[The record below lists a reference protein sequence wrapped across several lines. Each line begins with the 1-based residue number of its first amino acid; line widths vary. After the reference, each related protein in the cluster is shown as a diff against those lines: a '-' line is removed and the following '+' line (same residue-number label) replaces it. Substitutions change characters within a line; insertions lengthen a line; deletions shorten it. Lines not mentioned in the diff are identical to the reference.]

1 MTQDI
6 RNATGKRTLDALE
19 AMLTRCSVPAKL
31 LQEPAPDGTD
41 LEAIL
46 ETAMRAPDHASLRPW
61 RFLIIRGDARRR
73 LGEVFAEALCRRDPL
88 ADGSAR
94 EKELGRPLRSPL
106 IIAVCAE
113 VVEGNPKVPVI
124 EQIVTVGAAAQ
135 NMLNAAHAMGY
146 AAIMLTGKNAHDP
159 YVKKA
164 LGLQPKD
171 EIVGFLYFGT
181 PEGGVRPK
189 SRPPSA
195 DFVREWTGC

>member
-1 MTQDI
+1 MTQH
-6 RNATGKRTLDALE
+6 RMKQTSRPSVDALE
-19 AMLTRCSVPAKL
+19 AMMTRNSVPAKFL
-31 LQEPAPDGTD
+31 SEPAPDGAD

-61 RFLIIRGDARRR
+61 RFLIIRGEARRR
-73 LGEVFAEALCRRDPL
+73 LGEIFADALCRRDPL
-88 ADGSAR
+88 ADAAAR

-159 YVKKA
+159 HVKQA

-171 EIVGFLYFGT
+171 KIVGFLYFGT
-181 PEGGVRPK
+181 PDIEVRPK
-189 SRPPSA
+189 KRPA
-195 DFVREWTGC
+195 AAEFVREWTGD

>member
-1 MTQDI
+1 MRQDNVKETS
-6 RNATGKRTLDALE
+6 RPTLDAME
-19 AMLTRCSVPAKL
+19 AMLSRSSVPAKFL
-31 LQEPAPDGTD
+31 REPAPDGAD

-73 LGEVFAEALCRRDPL
+73 LGEVFVEALGRRDPL
-88 ADGSAR
+88 ADAATR
-94 EKELGRPLRSPL
+94 EREMGLPLRSPL
-106 IIAVCAE
+106 IVAACAE
-113 VVEGNPKVPVI
+113 IVEDNPKVPMV

-159 YVKKA
+159 HVKKA

-181 PEGGVRPK
+181 PESEVRPK
-189 SRPPSA
+189 KRPA
-195 DFVREWTGC
+195 AAEFVREWTGT

>member
-1 MTQDI
+1 MTQHRMKETAKPAI
-6 RNATGKRTLDALE
+6 DALE
-19 AMLTRCSVPAKL
+19 ALMTRNSVPAKFL
-31 LQEPAPDGTD
+31 REPAPDGAD

-61 RFLIIRGDARRR
+61 RFLIIRGEARSR
-73 LGEVFAEALCRRDPL
+73 LGEIFADALCRRDPL
-88 ADGSAR
+88 ADAAAR

-113 VVEGNPKVPVI
+113 VVEGNPKVPVV

-135 NMLNAAHAMGY
+135 NMLTAAHAMGY

-159 YVKKA
+159 YVKQA

-181 PEGGVRPK
+181 PDIEIRPK
-189 SRPPSA
+189 KRPA
-195 DFVREWTGC
+195 AAEFVREWTGD

>member
-1 MTQDI
+1 MAQEDVKRTQ
-6 RNATGKRTLDALE
+6 KRTLDALE
-19 AMLTRCSVPAKL
+19 AMLTRNSVPAKFL
-31 LQEPAPDGTD
+31 REPAPDGDD
-41 LEAIL
+41 LDAIL

-73 LGEVFAEALCRRDPL
+73 LGEIFADALCRRDPL
-88 ADGSAR
+88 ADGAAR

-113 VVEGNPKVPVI
+113 IVENNPKVPVV

-159 YVKKA
+159 HVKRA

-181 PEGGVRPK
+181 PDGGVRPK
-189 SRPPSA
+189 KRPAAA

>member
-1 MTQDI
+1 MTQHRI
-6 RNATGKRTLDALE
+6 KETARPIADALE
-19 AMLTRCSVPAKL
+19 AMMTRNSVPAKFL
-31 LQEPAPDGTD
+31 REPAPDGSY

-61 RFLIIRGDARRR
+61 RFLVIRGDARRR
-73 LGEVFAEALCRRDPL
+73 LGEIFADALCRRDPL
-88 ADGSAR
+88 ADAAAR

-113 VVEGNPKVPVI
+113 VVEHNPKVPVV

-159 YVKKA
+159 HVKRA
-164 LGLQPKD
+164 LGLQAKD

-181 PEGGVRPK
+181 PDIEIRAKKRPAA
-189 SRPPSA
+189 A
-195 DFVREWTGC
+195 DFVREWTGE

>member
-1 MTQDI
+1 MTQHRMKQTSRPSI
-6 RNATGKRTLDALE
+6 DALE
-19 AMLTRCSVPAKL
+19 AMMTRNSVPAKFL
-31 LQEPAPDGTD
+31 SEPAPDGAD

-61 RFLIIRGDARRR
+61 RFLIIRGEARRR
-73 LGEVFAEALCRRDPL
+73 LGEIFADALCRRDPL
-88 ADGSAR
+88 ADGAAR

-113 VVEGNPKVPVI
+113 VVEGNPKVPVV

-159 YVKKA
+159 HVKQA

-181 PEGGVRPK
+181 PDIEVRAK
-189 SRPPSA
+189 KRPA
-195 DFVREWTGC
+195 AAEFVREWTGE

>member
-1 MTQDI
+1 MTQESSSKKT
-6 RNATGKRTLDALE
+6 RAAVDAVE
-19 AMLTRCSVPAKL
+19 AMLTRNSVPARL
-31 LQEPAPDGTD
+31 LREPAPEGKD

-61 RFLIIRGDARRR
+61 RFLIIRGDARQR
-73 LGEVFAEALCRRDPL
+73 LGEVFADALCRRDPL
-88 ADGSAR
+88 ADNTMR

-106 IIAVCAE
+106 IVAVCAE
-113 VVEGNPKVPVI
+113 VIEGNPKVPVV

-159 YVKKA
+159 HVKRA

-181 PEGGVRPK
+181 PDGDIRPK
-189 SRPPSA
+189 RRPA
-195 DFVREWTGC
+195 AAEFVREWTGD

>member
-1 MTQDI
+1 MSK
-6 RNATGKRTLDALE
+6 ATTKPKIDALE
-19 AMLTRCSVPAKL
+19 TMLTRNSVPAKFL
-31 LQEPAPDGTD
+31 RDPAPEGAD

-61 RFLIIRGDARRR
+61 RFLIIRGEARRR
-73 LGEVFAEALCRRDPL
+73 LGEIFADALCRRDPL
-88 ADGSAR
+88 ADAAAR
-94 EKELGRPLRSPL
+94 EKELGRPMRSPL
-106 IIAVCAE
+106 IVAVCAE
-113 VVEGNPKVPVI
+113 VVENNPKVPVV

-159 YVKKA
+159 YVKRA

-181 PEGGVRPK
+181 PDSEIRAKRRP
-189 SRPPSA
+189 A
-195 DFVREWTGC
+195 AAEFVREWTGD

>member
-1 MTQDI
+1 MTQESAKPVSRPTI
-6 RNATGKRTLDALE
+6 DAVE
-19 AMLTRCSVPAKL
+19 TMLTRNSVPAKFL
-31 LQEPAPDGTD
+31 REPAPDGAD

-46 ETAMRAPDHASLRPW
+46 ATAMRAPDHASLRPW

-73 LGEVFAEALCRRDPL
+73 LGEIFADALCRRDPL
-88 ADGSAR
+88 ADAAAR

-113 VVEGNPKVPVI
+113 VVEGNPKVPVV

-159 YVKKA
+159 FVKQA
-164 LGLQPKD
+164 LGLEPKD

-181 PEGGVRPK
+181 PDIEVRPK
-189 SRPPSA
+189 RRPA
-195 DFVREWTGC
+195 ATEFVREWTGA

>member
-1 MTQDI
+1 MTQNHMKQTTRPPI
-6 RNATGKRTLDALE
+6 DALE
-19 AMLTRCSVPAKL
+19 TMMSRNSVPAKFL
-31 LQEPAPDGTD
+31 SEPAPDGAD

-61 RFLIIRGDARRR
+61 RFLIIRGEARRR
-73 LGEVFAEALCRRDPL
+73 LGEIFADALCRRDPL
-88 ADGSAR
+88 ADAAAR

-113 VVEGNPKVPVI
+113 VVEGNPKVPVV

-159 YVKKA
+159 HVKQA

-181 PEGGVRPK
+181 PDIEVRAK
-189 SRPPSA
+189 KRPA
-195 DFVREWTGC
+195 AAEFVREWTGD

>member
-1 MTQDI
+1 MTQNRMKPTTRPPI
-6 RNATGKRTLDALE
+6 DALE
-19 AMLTRCSVPAKL
+19 AMMTRNSVPAKFL
-31 LQEPAPDGTD
+31 SEPAPDGAD

-73 LGEVFAEALCRRDPL
+73 LGEIFADALCRRDPL
-88 ADGSAR
+88 ADAAAR

-106 IIAVCAE
+106 IIAVCAD
-113 VVEGNPKVPVI
+113 VVEGNPKVPVV

-146 AAIMLTGKNAHDP
+146 AAIMLTGKNAHDSH
-159 YVKKA
+159 VKQA

-181 PEGGVRPK
+181 PDIEVRTK
-189 SRPPSA
+189 KRPA
-195 DFVREWTGC
+195 AAEFVREWTGD

>member
-1 MTQDI
+1 MTQNRMKPTTRPPI
-6 RNATGKRTLDALE
+6 DALE
-19 AMLTRCSVPAKL
+19 AMMTRNSVPAKFL
-31 LQEPAPDGTD
+31 SEPAPDGAD

-73 LGEVFAEALCRRDPL
+73 LGEIFADALCRRDPL
-88 ADGSAR
+88 ADAAAR

-113 VVEGNPKVPVI
+113 VVEGNPKVPVV

-146 AAIMLTGKNAHDP
+146 AAIMLTGKNAHDLH
-159 YVKKA
+159 VKRA

-181 PEGGVRPK
+181 PDIEVRTK
-189 SRPPSA
+189 KRPA
-195 DFVREWTGC
+195 AVEFVREWTGD